1 MVKTSKK
8 RSQKRSQKKSNKKSI
23 KKSIK
28 KNNNKKITSS
38 NILVSEIEK
47 KVENARASLR
57 KIGLPEPNSL
67 RNVPSKKIAKGI
79 NDTNKM
85 ITVVYLL
92 IVKNNLNEYDG
103 KKVLLRLNTPS
114 GKKLIGGSSV
124 KYRQEVASNLYSSI
138 KNLNW
143 ESLIKNN
150 VLKHY
155 KFNTSNK
162 HQFGGFLNKLE
173 ECYEPVGDML
183 DSTQTI
189 LDTMGMIPPAGF
201 LFDLM
206 SVSMNTLR
214 NKPADAMFSL
224 ISMVPIAG
232 DIVGKGL
239 KYLRDKP
246 ELAQTLVTAWQM
258 QTLRE
263 MQEKQRLGQQQQMMQ
278 QGMMGQ

>member
-1 MVKTSKK
+1 MVKRSKK
-8 RSQKRSQKKSNKKSI
+8 RSSSKSKTQKKLS
-23 KKSIK
+23 
-28 KNNNKKITSS
+28 SS
-38 NILVSEIEK
+38 NDLLNEIAQK
-47 KVENARASLR
+47 IENARVSLR
-57 KIGLPEPNSL
+57 SSGLPEPDNI
-67 RNVPSKKIAKGI
+67 RNVSSKKIAKGI
-79 NDTNKM
+79 NDMNKM

-92 IVKNNLNEYDG
+92 VIRLNLNENDG
-103 KKVLLRLNTPS
+103 KKALLRLKTPS
-114 GKKLIGGSSV
+114 GKKLIGGSLV
-124 KYRQEVASNLYSSI
+124 KHREEVATKLYTAF
-138 KNLNW
+138 KNVDW
-143 ESLIKNN
+143 DSLIKNN
-150 VLKHY
+150 FVKRY
-155 KFNTSNK
+155 KIGRNK
-162 HQFGGFLNKLE
+162 RYQLGGFLSKLE
-173 ECYEPVGDML
+173 DCYGGLTDVL

-206 SVSMNTLR
+206 SVSMNTMR

-263 MQEKQRLGQQQQMMQ
+263 MQEKQRLGQQQQMMMQ
-278 QGMMGQ
+278 QGMMGGPGMM

>member
-1 MVKTSKK
+1 MVKRSK
-8 RSQKRSQKKSNKKSI
+8 KRSQKKSNKKSI
-23 KKSIK
+23 KKSN
-28 KNNNKKITSS
+28 KNKITSS
-38 NILVSEIEK
+38 NVLVSEIAK
-47 KVENARASLR
+47 KIENARASLR
-57 KIGLPEPNSL
+57 KIGLPEPNSV
-67 RNVPSKKIAKGI
+67 RNVSSKNIAKGI

-92 IVKNNLNEYDG
+92 IVKDGLNEYDG

-114 GKKLIGGSSV
+114 GRKLIGGGSV
-124 KYRQEVASNLYSSI
+124 KHREEIAAKLYSSI
-138 KNLNW
+138 INLNW
-143 ESLIKNN
+143 KSLIKNN
-150 VLKHY
+150 VFKQY
-155 KFNTSNK
+155 QINK
-162 HQFGGFLNKLE
+162 YQVGGFLNKLE
-173 ECYEPVGDML
+173 ECYGGVTDML

-246 ELAQTLVTAWQM
+246 ELAQTMITAWQM

-263 MQEKQRLGQQQQMMQ
+263 MQEKQRLAQRNEKMEEVGTMSGQMY
-278 QGMMGQ
+278 GGK